1 MNLQKKHDRQRTN
14 KVPRYISQMNCKIP
28 ASLLVRVTYSN
39 MTVEDTPKILPLE
52 LFFAS
57 PEELRTMF

>member
-14 KVPRYISQMNCKIP
+14 KVPRYKSQMDCKIP
-28 ASLLVRVTYSN
+28 ALLLARVTYSN
-39 MTVEDTPKILPLE
+39 MTVEDIPRILTLE

-57 PEELRTMF
+57 PEELRMMF